1 MRLIIWILICC
12 WVAWKRADKV
22 RNRQTLFFLFA
33 LLLLPQLIRLLL
45 IVCYPENFASS
56 GVLGLLQA
64 GWKGFPF
71 DLSMASLVG
80 AAGLLLLNL
89 PIVNNLYRK
98 SVIVFCALTFEV
110 YALVLVADLVFFRYV
125 ERHVSSEIFDFFHSI
140 PLVLDLAVK
149 SYTWICLG
157 LVVLFAAGIY
167 AVFWYASRTKAIRRG
182 PWFYELFFLVLL
194 GGFLW
199 FGERGY
205 FFANKPITP
214 RLIYTDGLSQGHLML
229 NGAFN
234 ICYHLMPQ
242 HYLISTQALDMSHPS
257 LQELSDD
264 ESIKIAHELLQ
275 SPHEKWQGAD
285 FPLQRVRTQ
294 FSLAKQKRNLIVF
307 ALESLDLNVVDALS
321 GRQDGATPN
330 LDALIRQGQVF
341 DHFFSCGDGLS
352 VIGIGSS
359 MSGLCWVSGAS
370 WFGRGRGLEQT
381 TQNGLGH
388 LFTRA
393 GYDAVFVR
401 SCADAMSFIGPMAR
415 LMGFRTLGKKEI
427 IERTGKRSVHDAEA
441 LEVLAEEFKNSK
453 KPFFGFFFSTAT
465 HEPFDSWGPK
475 KMDERI
481 EKKFPELSY
490 LRALA
495 YTDDN
500 IGKFLQFLKDNHL
513 YEDTA
518 FVILGDHPPR
528 GRSFKSSDK
537 YHVPFVLIVPGVLE
551 PKQVHTIAGQTD
563 VLPTLVDLFH
573 LSSPYSAMGK
583 SLLEDSSKDWTFVTL
598 WGEDFAF
605 ITPQS
610 FIRSSQKESDFHQ
623 KMVGLNKAVYTALK
637 NNHWAR

>member
-1 MRLIIWILICC
+1 MRIFIWILICC

-22 RNRQTLFFLFA
+22 RNRQTLFFLLA
-33 LLLLPQLIRLLL
+33 LLLLPQLIRLLFV
-45 IVCYPENFASS
+45 VCYPENFTPL
-56 GVLGLLQA
+56 GVTGFLQA

-80 AAGLLLLNL
+80 GVSLLLLNL
-89 PIVNNLYRK
+89 PIVNNIYRK
-98 SVIVFCALTFEV
+98 SVIVFCTLTVEI
-110 YALVLVADLVFFRYV
+110 YSLILVADLVYFSYV
-125 ERHVSSEIFDFFHSI
+125 ERHVSSEIFDFFLSI
-140 PLVLDLAVK
+140 PLVWDVALK

-167 AVFWYASRTKAIRRG
+167 AAFWYASRTKAVRRG

-205 FFANKPITP
+205 FFANKPLAP
-214 RLIYTDGLSQGHLML
+214 HQIYVDGLSRGNLIL

-234 ICYHLMPQ
+234 ISYHLMPQ
-242 HYLISTQALDMSHPS
+242 HYLVSTQTLEKPHPS
-257 LQELSDD
+257 LQELSDA
-264 ESIKIAHELLQ
+264 ESFKIARELLQ
-275 SPHEKWQGAD
+275 SSCEKWQGPD
-285 FPLQRVRTQ
+285 FPLQRVRTK
-294 FSLAKQKRNLIVF
+294 FSVAKQKRNLIVF
-307 ALESLDLNVVDALS
+307 ALESADLNAIDALS
-321 GRQDGATPN
+321 GRHDGATPN
-330 LDALIRQGQVF
+330 LDSLIRQGQVF

-352 VIGIGSS
+352 LIGIGSS
-359 MSGLCWVSGAS
+359 MSGLCWVGGAP
-370 WFGRGRGLEQT
+370 WFGRGLEQT

-401 SCADAMSFIGPMAR
+401 ACVDAMSFIGPVAR
-415 LMGFRTLGKKEI
+415 LMGFRTLGDKEI
-427 IERTGKRSVHDAEA
+427 EERTGKSSVHDAEA
-441 LEVLAEEFKNSK
+441 LEVLAEEFKNSE

-465 HEPFDSWGPK
+465 HEPFESWVPK

-481 EKKFPELSY
+481 EKKFPEISY

-500 IGKFLQFLKDNHL
+500 IGKFLQFLKDNQL

-528 GRSFKSSDK
+528 GREFKHSEK
-537 YHVPFVLIVPGVLE
+537 YHVPFVLVVPGVLE
-551 PKQVHTIAGQTD
+551 PKKVHTIAGQPD

-583 SLLEDSSKDWTFVTL
+583 SLLEDSNKDWAFVTL

-610 FIRSSQKESDFHQ
+610 VIRSSQKESASHQ
-623 KMVGLNKAVYTALK
+623 KMVGLNKAVYTVLK